1 MPDGWEAVQGKLASL
16 VGEPTLD
23 SLPAIRL
30 RPTTAGQVALPR
42 SKYEARTFTQSDLS
56 VHFVRNT
63 QARRTAPRMGANP
76 KHAKGGQTRRGV
88 DELSWHRR
96 ENVLDAP
103 LRKVVEAAGITPIS
117 LHSLRRTYENLLR
130 KAGVDDLVR
139 RSMAGWR
146 SEEAQRIYA
155 NVDPEERQAAAKAL
169 VALVEKAS

>member
-1 MPDGWEAVQGKLASL
+1 
-16 VGEPTLD
+16 LD
-23 SLPAIRL
+23 
-30 RPTTAGQVALPR
+30 
-42 SKYEARTFTQSDLS
+42 
-56 VHFVRNT
+56 
-63 QARRTAPRMGANP
+63 
-76 KHAKGGQTRRGV
+76 RGV
-88 DELSWHRR
+88 DKLSWHRS

>member
-63 QARRTAPRMGANP
+63 QLGNCGPSGRSCCNTNTQGLRCHAGLCTTSDCVSAWGICTQPVAPVLGDGCETDPNASDTPAN
-76 KHAKGGQTRRGV
+76 
-88 DELSWHRR
+88 
-96 ENVLDAP
+96 
-103 LRKVVEAAGITPIS
+103 
-117 LHSLRRTYENLLR
+117 
-130 KAGVDDLVR
+130 
-139 RSMAGWR
+139 
-146 SEEAQRIYA
+146 
-155 NVDPEERQAAAKAL
+155 
-169 VALVEKAS
+169 